1 MGARLILGV
10 NPIVGVD
17 HASADRARKALRSMD
32 DRRPLDVIRAA
43 IGAGASG
50 FTFSPE
56 EQVITI
62 LKTLRDA
69 GEASE
74 ITLYPVLPA
83 LGKYWPAYLSR
94 GAFGLMSAVLEDLS
108 WGAKARVL
116 LKGGATALTSDPLSA
131 IGLYVDIEL
140 QKIQAAAPKRWRIGG
155 AFLGEAFTDM
165 IVSLQSY
172 ELIRAFDQAARSA
185 PGVTPGLQTRNL
197 ARLLST
203 RRGWDTGRPLAIM
216 APFNPIGFQ
225 MTPDR
230 EACEAQAESS
240 KGLEFVAISV
250 LAAGQVS
257 LKSAASYLAPRQNYI
272 RSVVVGTSSPTH
284 AIETFSY
291 LGQSLN
297 L

>member
-1 MGARLILGV
+1 MEARLILGS

-17 HASADRARKALRSMD
+17 HASADRARKILRSMND
-32 DRRPLDVIRAA
+32 ERTLDVVRAA
-43 IGAGASG
+43 IRAGASG

-56 EQVITI
+56 EQMIAI

-69 GEASE
+69 GETSE
-74 ITLYPVLPA
+74 ISLYPVLPA

-94 GAFGLMSAVLEDLS
+94 GVFGLMNAVLEDLS
-108 WGAKARVL
+108 WGAKARAL
-116 LKGGATALTSDPLSA
+116 LKGGAMALTSDPLSA

-140 QKIQAAAPKRWRIGG
+140 EKIQAASPKGWRIDRV
-155 AFLGEAFTDM
+155 FLGEAFTDM
-165 IVSLQSY
+165 IVSLRSY
-172 ELIRAFDQAARSA
+172 GLIRAFDQAVRRA
-185 PGVTPGLQTRNL
+185 PGATPGLQTRNL

-203 RRGWDTGRPLAIM
+203 RKDWDTGRPLAIM

-240 KGLEFVAISV
+240 KDVEFVAISI

-257 LKSAASYLAPRQNYI
+257 LKSAVDYLAPRRNYI
-272 RSVVVGTSSPTH
+272 HSIVVGTSSPTH

-291 LGQSLN
+291 LGQSLG